1 MLLGCLKDENMVQVS
16 AKVVFS
22 RKDEETTYSFREE
35 ISFNQHFQHERRK
48 IEVGLNIGGAFEL
61 ISAALGIKFK
71 KTLDTVAANAEYS
84 DTKHGVYQKFMPDI
98 YQIHREITTTVTI
111 NGKQATLVEEKFVDA
126 IPKNESVDYKM
137 WEKEAEERAINYLK
151 DNFGASDSEI
161 DTSGLGASFGQAFCV
176 LGKKISIAPD
186 QTSKILSC

>member
-1 MLLGCLKDENMVQVS
+1 MLLGCLKDENMVQVT

-22 RKDEETTYSFREE
+22 RKDDLLTYSFREE
-35 ISFNQHFQHERRK
+35 ISFHQTFQHERRK
-48 IEVGLNIGGAFEL
+48 IEVGLNLGGAFDGV
-61 ISAALGIKFK
+61 SAALGLKFK
-71 KTLDTVAANAEYS
+71 KTLDTVAANVEYS
-84 DTKHGVYQKFMPDI
+84 DIKHGVAQKFMAGF

-126 IPKNESVDYKM
+126 MPKQPEIPIEE

-161 DTSGLGASFGQAFCV
+161 DTKGLGASFGQAFCV
-176 LGKKISIAPD
+176 LGEKKYIFD
-186 QTSKILSC
+186 Y